1 MIASMSVLFLVQ
13 HIFSDADA
21 SSFLKVDHDARLAAP
36 RAERARSC
44 VGLYGLHHLANC
56 LTPQGGHGGRGA
68 FLCCLLALK
77 VCSKFLQ
84 KLPWQHLVCLPLRFL
99 DAVSL
104 HSPAYA
110 LGQLR
115 RFLLD
120 HGCQRRWTPAASHE
134 LRDDLSLLVD
144 WEDESGL

>member
-1 MIASMSVLFLVQ
+1 LSVLSLGQ

-21 SSFLKVDHDARLAAP
+21 SSLVEVDSDARLAAP
-36 RAERARSC
+36 RAERARSP
-44 VGLYGLHHLANC
+44 GLDSFHHLANC
-56 LTPQGGHGGRGA
+56 LASQGGHGGRGA

-77 VCSKFLQ
+77 VGSKFLQ

-115 RFLLD
+115 CFFFD

-134 LRDDLSLLVD
+134 LGDNLSLLVD
-144 WEDESGL
+144 WEDDSGL